1 VRKEEG
7 EEQCKVQSHGH
18 GRKEEGEEQCRCQIS
33 DCRLQIV
40 DWEES
45 EGRMQNEEPN
55 GDR

>member
-1 VRKEEG
+1 MRRADSLRPTAYG
-7 EEQCKVQSHGH
+7 QRRRRASP
-18 GRKEEGEEQCRCQIS
+18 QIS

>member
-1 VRKEEG
+1 M
-7 EEQCKVQSHGH
+7 QSANCKMQSHGH
-18 GRKEEGEEQCRCQIS
+18 GWKEEGEGQCRCQIS